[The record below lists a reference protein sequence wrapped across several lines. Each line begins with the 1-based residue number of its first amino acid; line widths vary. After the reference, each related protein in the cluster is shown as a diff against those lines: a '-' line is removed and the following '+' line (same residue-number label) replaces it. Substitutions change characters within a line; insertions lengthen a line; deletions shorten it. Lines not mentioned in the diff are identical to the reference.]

1 MIRPTLRKSFLVAAT
16 ALLLAGAAVA
26 KKDDLP
32 PITPVAEVDLQ
43 RYMGNWYVIANIPPG
58 IEKGA
63 HNSVENYRLN
73 KDGEIPTTFTYR
85 DDGFDGKLKTLES
98 KAFVES
104 ESNAVWGVQFI
115 WPFRAE
121 YLIAWLDADYTRV
134 IVARNKRDY
143 LWLMARTPTIPDEE
157 YEALKQRIA
166 ALGYDLAKLNK
177 VPQRWPDPPRQPDPV
192 EPF

>member
-1 MIRPTLRKSFLVAAT
+1 MKKMLLTLA
-16 ALLLAGAAVA
+16 ALLLTTAVSA
-26 KKDDLP
+26 SKTSLP
-32 PITPVAEVDLQ
+32 PITPVAQVDLP
-43 RYMGNWYVIANIPPG
+43 RFMGNWYVIANIPPG

-63 HNSVENYRLN
+63 HNSVENYRL
-73 KDGEIPTTFTYR
+73 DEHGAIPTIFTYR
-85 DDGFDGKLKTLES
+85 DDGFDGKIKTLKS

-104 ESNAVWGVQFI
+104 ESNAVWGVQFL

-121 YLIAWLDADYTRV
+121 YLVAYLDADYTRV

-143 LWLMARTPTIPDEE
+143 LWLMARSPTIPDEE

-166 ALGYDLAKLNK
+166 AMGYDLSKLNK

-192 EPF
+192 QPF